1 MLSALSLK
9 INTLRAV
16 ALLAVVFVFMAGCS
30 EKLQTEAKEQK
41 PSKTIVVAEAG
52 HALQDEGIQWYQGS
66 VAAAFADAKAQSKPV
81 LLYWGAEWCPP
92 CAQLKA
98 TIFKQQDFIA
108 KTRLFV
114 PVYLDGDEPNA
125 QAQGETFGV
134 RGYPTL
140 IVLSPD
146 GLELTRI
153 PGGLELDR
161 YAKVLDLTLRD
172 VRPVKASFE
181 AVVAG
186 QSVNADDFR
195 LLAYYSWGQDN
206 QRVLSEHQN
215 SEAFEQLYRACPGD
229 MAEVKIRLYL
239 IYLQMRIADLE
250 ENEHLPLDVQ
260 QSALAQLDVLLAQ
273 PSLVRSNLDFLFYE
287 LESTIAA
294 LADVESED
302 LPKRWLAAVQAQAD
316 NEKLS
321 LMERLGPL
329 NVEVGVERLL
339 NNEISPAL
347 KNKIQTRLAWADNMI
362 HNDYERQSV
371 VNMSWGILS
380 DAGMDAEGEALLTAA
395 MAKSSS
401 PYYFMVDIADVAQRA
416 GRSEEAIAWLARA
429 YSESEGPATRVQW
442 GVMYVMGLVEMTPG
456 DSTEI
461 KTKTLKVL
469 SELKSGDDYYQ
480 RNFSKMM
487 SMSQA
492 LLKWSEAGQH
502 RDVIDALRAN
512 RDERCERL
520 ESGSEA
526 KSNCLAFLSKG
537 LGSA

>member
-1 MLSALSLK
+1 MLSALSYK
-9 INTLRAV
+9 INALRAI
-16 ALLAVVFVFMAGCS
+16 ALLAVVSVFIAGCS

-41 PSKTIVVAEAG
+41 PSKTIVVADAG
-52 HALQDEGIQWYQGS
+52 HALQGDGIQWYQGS
-66 VAAAFADAKAQSKPV
+66 VAAAFADAKAQGKPV

-114 PVYLDGDEPNA
+114 PVYLDGDEPKA

-140 IVLSPD
+140 IVLSPE
-146 GLELTRI
+146 GVELTRI

-186 QSVNADDFR
+186 QSVDADDFR

-239 IYLQMRIADLE
+239 VYLQMRIADLG
-250 ENEHLPLDVQ
+250 ENEHLPMDVQ
-260 QSALAQLDVLLAQ
+260 QSALAQLDVLLAE

-294 LADVESED
+294 LADVVSED

-329 NVEVGVERLL
+329 NVEVGLERLL
-339 NNEISPAL
+339 NDEISPAL
-347 KNKIQTRLAWADNMI
+347 KNKIQARLAWADNMI

-416 GRSEEAIAWLARA
+416 GRSQEAIAWLARA

-456 DSTEI
+456 DSAEI
-461 KTKTLKVL
+461 KAETLRVL

-502 RDVIDALRAN
+502 RDVLDALRAN

-520 ESGSEA
+520 EQGTEA
-526 KSNCLAFLSKG
+526 KSNCLAFLSQG